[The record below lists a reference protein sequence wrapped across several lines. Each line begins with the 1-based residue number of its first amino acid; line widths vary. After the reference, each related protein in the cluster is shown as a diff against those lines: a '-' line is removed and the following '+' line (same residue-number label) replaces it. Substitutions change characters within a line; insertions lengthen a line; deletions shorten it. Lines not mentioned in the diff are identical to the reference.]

1 MPQIKSV
8 GMCLGLAYIT
18 IETYRYIRF
27 IQIRNW
33 LRNSQTPLSRDF
45 SHEEWFDFFI
55 SRIKQNP
62 HTFQKLMECVF
73 WNRPYE
79 TIDKA
84 SINVCLLTL
93 ASASEIHQME
103 RLIGKKQQIERNKQI
118 VGEIVEEH
126 TKNNPIV
133 SDKLLH
139 FVRIDDPITHH
150 GQANP
155 LFHPLPL
162 ALAFS
167 GLRYYGNK
175 YLYNSGYTHYTTDN
189 GFVFW
194 IKEMKRKGKT
204 LCFLHGLGFGA
215 IPYIQTIERIA
226 KLCGYD
232 NVIFVEMP
240 GISGHPHPKVKITAQ
255 ETAETICGVI
265 RKFPNIDV
273 IAHSYGTCVLT
284 YIENRY
290 PEFFRKSI
298 YVEPT
303 CFFPVNTK
311 YWPIA
316 FKQMSWFANAPIR
329 DKIMDIGLSEQYSQ
343 HLIHNHVYMYEFV
356 NRDKKMT
363 KNTMI
368 VLSGNDDMVPSQEL
382 YEYIQTNYPD
392 VVLQFCEKHKH
403 GALLSKRNQTYYDK
417 IISDF
422 L

>member
-1 MPQIKSV
+1 MWF
-8 GMCLGLAYIT
+8 GLSYIT

-33 LRNSQTPLSRDF
+33 LRNSQTPLSDDF
-45 SHEEWFDFFI
+45 SHKEWFDFFI
-55 SRIKQNP
+55 SRIRQNP

-84 SINVCLLTL
+84 SINVCLLTF
-93 ASASEIHQME
+93 ASGSEIHQME
-103 RLIGKKQQIERNKQI
+103 RLIGNKQQIEINKQI

-126 TKNNPIV
+126 TKNNPTNY
-133 SDKLLH
+133 DKLLH

-155 LFHPLPL
+155 LFRPLPL
-162 ALAFS
+162 AIAFH
-167 GLRYYGNK
+167 GLRYYGNRSF
-175 YLYNSGYTHYTTDN
+175 YNSGYTHYTTDN

-194 IKEMKRKGKT
+194 IKETKRRGNT

-215 IPYIQTIERIA
+215 VPYIQTIERIA
-226 KLCGYD
+226 KLCEYD

-255 ETAETICGVI
+255 ETANTICGVI
-265 RKFPNIDV
+265 RKFPHIDV

-284 YIENRY
+284 YIENRH
-290 PEFFRKSI
+290 PAFFRKSI
-298 YVEPT
+298 YIDPT

-316 FKQMSWFANAPIR
+316 FKQMTWFIQPLSLR
-329 DKIMDIGLSEQYSQ
+329 DIITNIGMSEQYSQ
-343 HLIHNHVYMYEFV
+343 HLIHNHVYLYEFV
-356 NRDKKMT
+356 NRERKMT

-368 VLSGNDDMVPSQEL
+368 LLGGKDNMVPSPEL

-392 VVLQFCEKHKH
+392 VVLHYFDKDKH
-403 GALLSKRNQTYYDK
+403 GAIVSNVIN
-417 IISDF
+417 IILRQF
-422 L
+422 ATF